1 MPRASP
7 IDAMVLAVNMPAQ
20 EPSVGQALH
29 SMALRAD
36 GNVLS
41 WVYNNSGETNVPADL
56 SNVVA
61 IAAGGMH
68 SLAVKADAT
77 VNDAIDAAYRT
88 KYHRYGARYVDPMV
102 APAARAATIKLVPR
116 ATTKCLIV
124 PKRSAPCRSEC

>member
-1 MPRASP
+1 MWVVRHGDDLYVRAWSGRT
-7 IDAMVLAVNMPAQ
+7 ATWFRGAQ
-20 EPSVGQALH
+20 ACH
-29 SMALRAD
+29 D
-36 GNVLS
+36 GH
-41 WVYNNSGETNVPADL
+41 
-56 SNVVA
+56 
-61 IAAGGMH
+61 IRAGGIDKDV
-68 SLAVKADAT
+68 LFIDADAT